1 MINVWSFLYFFNHI
15 YFAREFPESYYLF
28 VTVAPFVYFYVFI
41 YDLNFIEYN
50 DIYIIY
56 ESMNIVKILS

>member
-1 MINVWSFLYFFNHI
+1 MIDVWSFLYFFNHI
-15 YFAREFPESYYLF
+15 YFAREFPESYYLL
-28 VTVAPFVYFYVFI
+28 APFVYFYVFI